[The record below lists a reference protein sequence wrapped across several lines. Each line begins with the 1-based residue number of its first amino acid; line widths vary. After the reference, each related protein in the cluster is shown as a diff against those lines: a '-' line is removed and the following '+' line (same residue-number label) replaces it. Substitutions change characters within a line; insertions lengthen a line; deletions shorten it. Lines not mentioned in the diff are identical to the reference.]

1 MNLPEIYPAVEQVA
15 ADYSYNKPPDFLILL
30 EELISRTIRLLN
42 DLFSLLHLHIPES
55 SDSRSFSNL
64 LQFILF
70 CLGVI
75 AFFASIIFF
84 VRRFQNRQAA
94 ASKRIKSATSAN
106 VLMSSLDWQQEGERL
121 AESHRWREACRAIY
135 FAFLRLLDEKQILS
149 FSSTRTNYEYSKALS
164 QNKDLSDVLRGLVE
178 VVESAWFGNYQAQ
191 PSDFKS
197 CRNLLL
203 SASLLLDKDT

>member
-70 CLGVI
+70 ALGVI
-75 AFFASIIFF
+75 ALFASIIFF

-94 ASKRIKSATSAN
+94 ASKRIKSATSAS

-121 AESHRWREACRAIY
+121 AESHRWREAC
-135 FAFLRLLDEKQILS
+135 
-149 FSSTRTNYEYSKALS
+149 
-164 QNKDLSDVLRGLVE
+164 
-178 VVESAWFGNYQAQ
+178 
-191 PSDFKS
+191 
-197 CRNLLL
+197 
-203 SASLLLDKDT
+203 

>member
-1 MNLPEIYPAVEQVA
+1 
-15 ADYSYNKPPDFLILL
+15 
-30 EELISRTIRLLN
+30 
-42 DLFSLLHLHIPES
+42 
-55 SDSRSFSNL
+55 
-64 LQFILF
+64 
-70 CLGVI
+70 VI